1 MADTVK
7 VRIGLQSVRELELEV
22 EDGTAIADELQT
34 AVNNG
39 ASLVWVTDAKG
50 NRHGIAV
57 SKLAF
62 VEVEGDENR
71 PGVGF
76 SVSGD

>member
-22 EDGTAIADELQT
+22 EDGTAIADELES
-34 AVNNG
+34 AVSNG
-39 ASLVWVTDAKG
+39 SSLVWVIDAKG

-62 VEVEGDENR
+62 VEVESDEYR

-76 SVSGD
+76 AVASD